1 MVLALVF
8 FFLLFCPPALSA
20 QEPPSLPGQDL
31 PAVADT
37 ITAKAE
43 NAPDIGSRAAVLID
57 AETGALLYAKNPD
70 EMIPPASLTKLMTIH
85 VALKEAAAGNVS
97 LDERVELPR
106 QSWAVNQPPR
116 SSLMFIAAG
125 QRASLRELILG
136 LAVPSG
142 NDAAVAVAL
151 RVAPSVEAFAGKMNG
166 EARLL
171 GLEKTRFVEPSG
183 ISEHNMTSAGE
194 FALFCR
200 EYIRLHPETL
210 AEFHS
215 AAEFGYP
222 KPENVAEQYREN
234 PGTITQMN
242 RNRLLD
248 AASSGGQRNANAV
261 TGVDGLKT
269 GYIDEAGY
277 NIALTAE
284 RDGTRLIAVILGAP
298 ANNRGESIRDKD
310 GRNLLNWGFDNFKTL
325 RPVFPAPEPLRVWKG
340 KTDYVNHAPAEA
352 LNFTVR
358 AGRGAELNLT
368 PEYAEPLS
376 APLPPGSRVGT
387 LVISDNLGELRRVP
401 LVTTENVEQGGFF
414 KRLFDSIRL
423 FFRAVF
429 R

>member
-1 MVLALVF
+1 MAFLFA
-8 FFLLFCPPALSA
+8 FLLLFFPPALSA
-20 QEPPSLPGQDL
+20 EEPPSAGI
-31 PAVADT
+31 
-37 ITAKAE
+37 ITAEAG
-43 NAPDIGSRAAVLID
+43 NAPLIGSRAAFVLD
-57 AETGALLYAKNPD
+57 AVKGAVLYKKNPGVP
-70 EMIPPASLTKLMTIH
+70 IPPASLTKLMTIH
-85 VALKEAAAGNVS
+85 TVLKEAASRNIS
-97 LDERVELPR
+97 LDEKAEVPR

-116 SSLMFIAAG
+116 SSLMFLAEG
-125 QRASLRELILG
+125 QRVSLRELILG
-136 LAVPSG
+136 LAVSSG
-142 NDAAVAVAL
+142 NDAAVAAAL
-151 RVAPSVEAFAGKMNG
+151 RVAPSVEAFVEKMNA
-166 EARLL
+166 EARFL

-183 ISEHNMTSAGE
+183 ISEHNITTAGD

-200 EYIRLHPETL
+200 EYIRLHPENL

-215 AAEFGYP
+215 AAAFAYP
-222 KPENVAEQYREN
+222 KPENAPEEEREALV
-234 PGTITQMN
+234 TITQSN

-248 AASSGGQRNANAV
+248 AALSGGQRSTSAV

-284 RDGTRLIAVILGAP
+284 RGGTRLVAVILGAP
-298 ANNRGESIRDKD
+298 ANNRGESIRDED
-310 GRNLLNWGFDNFKTL
+310 GRNLLNWGFDNFRTVC
-325 RPVFPAPEPLRVWKG
+325 PVFPAPEPLRVWKG
-340 KTDYVNHAPAEA
+340 KTGYVNPAPAES

-358 AGRGAELNLT
+358 ADRGAGLRLT

-414 KRLFDSIRL
+414 KRLFDSFRL